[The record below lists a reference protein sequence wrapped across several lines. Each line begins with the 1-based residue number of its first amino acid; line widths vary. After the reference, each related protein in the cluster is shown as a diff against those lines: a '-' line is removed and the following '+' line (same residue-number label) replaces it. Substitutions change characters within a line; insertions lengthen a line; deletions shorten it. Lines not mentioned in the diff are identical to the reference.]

1 MIKTA
6 ERKLQ
11 ILVSLDR
18 HEKIIHLMKQDL
30 FAI

>member
-1 MIKTA
+1 MKTA
-6 ERKLQ
+6 EKKLQ

-18 HEKIIHLMKQDL
+18 HEKIIHLMKPDR